1 MEIKRLNADA
11 LSAPEILSLL
21 EIARSFCAAKSDWP
35 QLRRRLG
42 AGEAWG
48 FFDGASL
55 AGFAVVDPAA
65 ACFADAAQLTML
77 NYRWEYND

>member
-21 EIARSFCAAKSDWP
+21 EIARSFCAAKPDWP

-48 FFDGASL
+48 FFDGASSTGHRWRAL
-55 AGFAVVDPAA
+55 LW
-65 ACFADAAQLTML
+65 LTLRRPTLLMPPS
-77 NYRWEYND
+77 